1 MNFPI
6 TNNKYLTIHEA
17 LILHSG
23 ILAFILSSSIQ
34 ENNLNK
40 ENQLLSILL
49 GIFILKDTRSVKILT
64 AFLCILAKFM
74 VCIHHSHKQLV
85 ISAVV
90 LFSHHDVQMLCFCT
104 VSNQHNHGA
113 MTTRV
118 MNTYPFCLIKVEQ
131 FFYVQMSYVNLDTSR
146 NNCLKRV
153 SSEATLGQKSL
164 LRPSAIGDMQLARR
178 QPVMLPFQ

>member
-17 LILHSG
+17 LILHRG

-34 ENNLNK
+34 ENNINK
-40 ENQLLSILL
+40 ENQLPSILL
-49 GIFILKDTRSVKILT
+49 GMSILKDTRSVKILT

-90 LFSHHDVQMLCFCT
+90 LFSHHDVQMLCFC
-104 VSNQHNHGA
+104 SNQHNHSA
-113 MTTRV
+113 MTIRV
-118 MNTYPFCLIKVEQ
+118 MNRYPFCLIKVEQ
-131 FFYVQMSYVNLDTSR
+131 FFLCADVLCKSGYFR

-153 SSEATLGQKSL
+153 SSEATLAKE
-164 LRPSAIGDMQLARR
+164 RR
-178 QPVMLPFQ
+178 LCLDPQQ